1 MYAFVILKDDVTES
15 DEDIIKELKA
25 LVRQKIAAYAVPD
38 IIQVRTYWYGHK
50 GLPRNPLLG
59 CYSSLTHSLLKWV
72 SLKVTSTIIKSN
84 LL

>member
-38 IIQVRTYWYGHK
+38 IIQVRTY
-50 GLPRNPLLG
+50 
-59 CYSSLTHSLLKWV
+59 
-72 SLKVTSTIIKSN
+72 
-84 LL
+84 

>member
-50 GLPRNPLLG
+50 VAWHIPYWSGQALKSLPL
-59 CYSSLTHSLLKWV
+59 
-72 SLKVTSTIIKSN
+72 
-84 LL
+84 